1 MRYLLDTCVIS
12 EIIKPKPNKN
22 VISWLTNQDESKLF
36 LSVLTFGEIEK
47 GIEKAPDKVR
57 KKKLKL
63 WVEEDLKQRFEGRV
77 LPIDLKT
84 TTQWGT
90 LQGKSE
96 QAGKPMSAIDG
107 LIAVSGLVNN
117 CVVVTRNTLDM
128 EQSTVEL
135 FNPWVKN
142 FLDTMGA
149 FV

>member
-1 MRYLLDTCVIS
+1 MKYLLDTCVIS
-12 EIIKPKPNKN
+12 EIIKPKPDKN
-22 VISWLTNQDESKLF
+22 VISWLTNQDESELF

-84 TTQWGT
+84 TTQWGS

-96 QAGKPMSAIDG
+96 QAGKPMPAIDG

-117 CVVVTRNTLDM
+117 CIVVTRNTSDM

-135 FNPWVKN
+135 FDPWK
-142 FLDTMGA
+142 
-149 FV
+149 